1 MHSYKQNCSYAGND
15 LFYTYTG
22 EHSKNEELAKVNPCK
37 TVPSM
42 DDNGFWLF
50 ER

>member
-1 MHSYKQNCSYAGND
+1 MRSSYKQNCMQAMIC
-15 LFYTYTG
+15 LILTG